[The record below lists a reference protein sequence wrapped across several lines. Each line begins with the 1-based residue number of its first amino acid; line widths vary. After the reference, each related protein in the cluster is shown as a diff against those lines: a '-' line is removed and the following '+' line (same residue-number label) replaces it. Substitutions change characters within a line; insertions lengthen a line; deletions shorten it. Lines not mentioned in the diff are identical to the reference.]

1 LRFPVL
7 WAVNRTDSGLEPWVR
22 CFFGLWVGKILF
34 TGGLCWPFRYV
45 WLNQMNS
52 RLAIFGVVFVLGLG
66 ACSTVG
72 SSPAT
77 APTITEAPV
86 VTSSSVATTT
96 TTTQPATTI
105 TLDRVAEIEAIFQD
119 LEVQRLQAIM
129 DQDEE
134 AFRAV
139 FANDEYA
146 ERSVGGM
153 DLVTVIDPHAV
164 VFNVVE
170 VFVDEASCVVVAA
183 VQNGTD
189 AIEGAGV
196 EPVTDYVVQPTDGV
210 WGSSWIGSGWRC
222 DGPHPFSE

>member
-1 LRFPVL
+1 
-7 WAVNRTDSGLEPWVR
+7 
-22 CFFGLWVGKILF
+22 
-34 TGGLCWPFRYV
+34 
-45 WLNQMNS
+45 MNS

-96 TTTQPATTI
+96 TTTQPATT
-105 TLDRVAEIEAIFQD
+105 TSLDRVAEIEAIFQD
-119 LEVQRLQAIM
+119 LEVRRLQAIM

-153 DLVTVIDPHAV
+153 DLVTVIDPHAALFTV
-164 VFNVVE
+164 LE
-170 VFVDEASCVVVAA
+170 IFVDDPGCIA
-183 VQNGTD
+183 VEGQKDGSLAVKDLGTSD
-189 AIEGAGV
+189 PA
-196 EPVTDYVVQPTDGV
+196 DYVIQIRADEQ
-210 WGSSWIGSGWRC
+210 WGISWVGSGWRC
-222 DGPHPFSE
+222 DGPHPFSD